1 MTTSLIVCQLAGVL
15 GSLFTRPAIPTW
27 YRTLHKPSFSPPD
40 WIFGPV
46 WVTLYLLMGISLFLV
61 WRRAGQDPRIRGSM
75 IPFFAQ
81 LGLNAF
87 WSIAFFG
94 FRSPLFG
101 LVVILLLWI
110 AIVWTL
116 QRFYQISARGALLL
130 LPYLLW
136 VSFAVVLNIFLW
148 VLNR

>member
-27 YRTLHKPSFSPPD
+27 YQTLHKPSFSPPD

-61 WRRAGQDPRIRGSM
+61 WRRAGQAPRAWGSM

-94 FRSPLFG
+94 LRSPLFG
-101 LVVILLLWI
+101 LVIILLLWF

-116 QRFYQISARGALLL
+116 KKFYQISARGALLL